1 MKSSRSLNPEG
12 HVQSWLPND
21 LKQNLIELATGQKSV
36 TGEVSPLFGAPGASL
51 HAEKST
57 GGIIKSDLDV
67 TMTTWEPG
75 HFGQDHVEK
84 QTATWQPAVRYHTA
98 ANAADLATQLITDAR
113 RQAEEII
120 HQAEMQAKSIQ
131 EQAYQDGWNSSMSEL
146 HGHFATAKSLVEET
160 VAWRNDLMA
169 QSEPIILELVRQ
181 VAQKLFGE
189 GYVLD
194 SVSLQ
199 QTFTRVLENART
211 LGNLRVYV
219 NPEDATLLGPYW
231 REYQESVSSH
241 QIEVI
246 PSSSISRGGCYV
258 NGQWGSADG
267 RIETQLKALMETLT
281 PQDENGTEK
290 E

>member
-21 LKQNLIELATGQKSV
+21 LAQNLMELATGQKSV
-36 TGEVSPLFGAPGASL
+36 AGEVSPLFGAPNAAL
-51 HAEKST
+51 HAEKAT
-57 GGIIKSDLDV
+57 GGILKSDLDV

-75 HFGQDHVEK
+75 QFGHDHVEK

-113 RQAEEII
+113 RQADEII
-120 HQAEMQAKSIQ
+120 HQAELHAKSIQ

-160 VAWRNDLMA
+160 VAWCDDLMA
-169 QSEPIILELVRQ
+169 QSEPIILDLVRQ

-194 SVSLQ
+194 SGSLQ